1 MLRIQ
6 WILTCSP
13 HAGEEFK
20 ISTFRLCNVLNLI
33 DTVIRQML

>member
-6 WILTCSP
+6 RILTGSSL
-13 HAGEEFK
+13 AGEEFK